1 MVVLDDSDFY
11 PYMPIIGGKGKWTF
25 RTSLIGMGLENAVDV
40 LGADIALP

>member
-1 MVVLDDSDFY
+1 MKVLDDSDFY

-25 RTSLIGMGLENAVDV
+25 HASLIGIGLGNTIDI